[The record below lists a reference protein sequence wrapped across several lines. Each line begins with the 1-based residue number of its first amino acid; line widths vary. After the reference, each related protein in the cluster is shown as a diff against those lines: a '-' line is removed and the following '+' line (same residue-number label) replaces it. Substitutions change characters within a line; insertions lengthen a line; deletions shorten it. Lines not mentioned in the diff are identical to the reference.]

1 MAFAHLPRGGRDSQ
15 KTERPGL
22 TSGPAVAIILATR
35 TNKPIPGP
43 KEDMR
48 DMDLTDQHTIERK
61 QKKRKRK
68 DARIRLS
75 RVAMAAVRHLRS
87 LPPSKAGF
95 SLYVTQEGTPH
106 RMTVIDNGRGR
117 PDSAYFVHQS
127 KSAAMPDGLPPT
139 STYVVSTD
147 REMDTVLSTFA
158 DSPELW
164 CHAKGDALGK
174 EPEPFDEEDWEA

>member
-1 MAFAHLPRGGRDSQ
+1 M
-15 KTERPGL
+15 
-22 TSGPAVAIILATR
+22 TSGPTYAIILTTR

-61 QKKRKRK
+61 QKRKRK

-95 SLYVTQEGTPH
+95 SLYITQEGTPH
-106 RMTVIDNGRGR
+106 RMTVIDHGHGR

-127 KSAAMPDGLPPT
+127 KDPAVPEGLPPT
-139 STYVVSTD
+139 STYVASTD
-147 REMDTVLSTFA
+147 REMDTVLSMFA

-164 CHAKGDALGK
+164 SHAKGDALGR